1 MGAFLIR
8 RFIYLIALVVVSTSV
23 AYVLA
28 ATQLNPRTRYEGRN
42 PPPPREVV
50 NSVLDEL
57 NMNNETPLARRFVRW
72 AGGVVRG
79 DLGRTV
85 DNTSVNEEIGRRMWV
100 SLRLL
105 LLAALVG
112 TTLGVAAGAFGA
124 VKQHRPVDHL
134 LTVFSFVVL
143 STPVVVIAVLY
154 KNAGIALNDAL
165 GFMGDTKLLYTTG
178 EITPGLEFWS
188 WEGLVDR
195 AAHLALPSLVLITT
209 AVAFYGRY
217 QRNAML
223 DVLGSDFLRTAQA
236 KGLRRS
242 RALIKHGL
250 RTALIPMATFFAYQF
265 ALLFVGATFTERIF
279 GWHGMGE
286 YFVDSIIKNDVNS
299 VAAVTLFVAI
309 LVLIAGFLSDL
320 AYAALDPR
328 VRRA

>member
-1 MGAFLIR
+1 MAAFLLR
-8 RFIYLIALVVVSTSV
+8 RFIYLVLLVIVSTSV

-28 ATQLNPRTRYEGRN
+28 ATQLNPRSRYEGRN
-42 PPPPREVV
+42 PPPPPEVV
-50 NSVLDEL
+50 DAVLDQL
-57 NMNNETPLARRFVRW
+57 NMNNRTPLRDRFATW

-79 DLGRTV
+79 DLGRTI
-85 DNTSVNEEIGRRMWV
+85 DNTPVSEEIGRRMWV

-105 LLAALVG
+105 LFAALFG
-112 TTLGVAAGAFGA
+112 TVLGVAAGAFSA

-134 LTVFSFVVL
+134 VTVFSFVTL
-143 STPVVVIAVLY
+143 STPVVVLAVLY
-154 KNAGIALNDAL
+154 KNAGISLNDAL
-165 GFMGDTKLLYTTG
+165 GFTGDIKLLYTTG
-178 EITPGLEFWS
+178 EITPGMEFWS
-188 WEGLVDR
+188 WDGVVDR
-195 AAHLALPSLVLITT
+195 ASHLALPSLVLITT
-209 AVAFYGRY
+209 AIAFYGRY

-223 DVLGSDFLRTAQA
+223 DVLGSDFLRTARA

-242 RALIKHGL
+242 RALIRHGL

-286 YFVDSIIKNDVNS
+286 YFVDSVTKNDVNS
-299 VAAVTLFVAI
+299 VAAVTLFVAV

-328 VRRA
+328 VRT

>member
-1 MGAFLIR
+1 MAAFLLR
-8 RFIYLIALVVVSTSV
+8 RFIYLVLLVIVSTLV
-23 AYVLA
+23 AYILA
-28 ATQLNPRTRYEGRN
+28 ATQLNPRSRYEGRN
-42 PPPPREVV
+42 PPPPPEVV
-50 NSVLDEL
+50 DAVLDAV
-57 NMNNETPLARRFVRW
+57 NMNNRTPLIERIGRW

-79 DLGRTV
+79 DLGRTI
-85 DNTSVNEEIGRRMWV
+85 DNTSVGEEIGRRMWV

-105 LLAALVG
+105 LLAALIG
-112 TTLGVAAGAFGA
+112 TTLGVAVGAVSA

-134 LTVFSFVVL
+134 TTVFSFVTL
-143 STPVVVIAVLY
+143 SIPVVVLAVLY
-154 KNAGIALNDAL
+154 KNAGIGLNDAL
-165 GFMGDTKLLYTTG
+165 GFTGDTKLLYTTG

-188 WEGLVDR
+188 WAGIVDR

-242 RALIKHGL
+242 RALIRHGL

-286 YFVDSIIKNDVNS
+286 YFVDSVTKNDVNS
-299 VAAVTLFVAI
+299 VAAVTLFVAV

-320 AYAALDPR
+320 AYAVLDPR
-328 VRRA
+328 VRR

>member
-1 MGAFLIR
+1 MTAFLLR
-8 RFIYLIALVVVSTSV
+8 RFIYLVVLVIISTSI

-28 ATQLNPRTRYEGRN
+28 ATQLNPRSRYEGRN
-42 PPPPREVV
+42 PPPPPEVV
-50 NSVLDEL
+50 DAVLDEL
-57 NMNNETPLARRFVRW
+57 NMNNRTPLLDRFSRW
-72 AGGVVRG
+72 AGGVIRG
-79 DLGRTV
+79 DLGRTI
-85 DNTSVNEEIGRRMWV
+85 DNTPVSEEIGRRMWV

-105 LLAALVG
+105 LFAALFG
-112 TTLGVAAGAFGA
+112 TTLGVAAGAFSA

-134 LTVFSFVVL
+134 VTVFSFVTL
-143 STPVVVIAVLY
+143 STPVVVLAVLY
-154 KNAGIALNDAL
+154 KNAGISLNDAL
-165 GFMGDTKLLYTTG
+165 GFTGDAKLLYTTG
-178 EITPGLEFWS
+178 EITPGVEFWS
-188 WEGLVDR
+188 WAGIVDR

-209 AVAFYGRY
+209 AIAFYGRY

-223 DVLGSDFLRTAQA
+223 DVLGSDFLRTARA

-242 RALIKHGL
+242 RALIRHGL

-286 YFVDSIIKNDVNS
+286 YFVDSVTKNDVNS
-299 VAAVTLFVAI
+299 VAAVTLFVAV

-328 VRRA
+328 VRT